1 MTGGVPDPLLRP
13 KARLSITVL
22 LLGGIGGLVT
32 LAIAAVL
39 FAGLYAAGSNTMG
52 LLRDS
57 ARDSMVALTELTTNH
72 LRPAA
77 VNVHAVAE
85 LLETT
90 DLHMTDEMIEKLRM
104 TLLSAPQLRGIGVFL
119 DNGEAIRLG
128 RDRLY
133 FRGTVKEAGFDFDRM
148 KKAMEIH
155 AVNWGA
161 PVWVIELEETVIYA
175 QAPIIIDGV
184 PRGLVV
190 TGISTRELS
199 RYLDELSTSVGT
211 AFIMDSQK
219 RLIAHPRMVSGLQIE
234 HPERDLPSVQDVDD
248 EILQHW
254 VAGEFN
260 PASLL
265 GGDDHDLDAQIVHTD
280 TGDFVI
286 LSQELP
292 GLSPQKWT
300 LGVAVSTVQA
310 DVFLHRLYRMGL
322 AGVLVLVLT
331 LLALLWLARAIRLPV
346 AALAIAS
353 ERIRRLDL
361 NPPPLL
367 PRTRISELDDAS
379 GAFGR
384 MVTALHSFE
393 SYVPRRL
400 VFRIMRDGN
409 SEGLAARTRQVTVMF
424 TDIPGF
430 TTLSE
435 HLSATEVANL
445 LNDHFTLIAGCVD
458 AEDGTIDKYIGD
470 SVMAFWGAPSKQP
483 DHAAR
488 ALRAARA
495 IAETVRLDNAQRRAD
510 GRQEVRIRIGIHSGL
525 ALAGNIGAP
534 GRINYTLVGDTVNA
548 ANRIEQLGKDVDD
561 SAEVIVLASGDA
573 VEAAELDPTALV
585 STGSHDLRGRSTPVT
600 VFRVGVEDISG

>member
-1 MTGGVPDPLLRP
+1 MPDRPMTVAIPSPVIRR

-22 LLGGIGGLVT
+22 LLAGIGGLVT

-90 DLHMTDEMIEKLRM
+90 DLHLTDELIEKLRI
-104 TLLSAPQLRGIGVFL
+104 TLLSAPQLRGMGVFL

-148 KKAMEIH
+148 KQAMEIH

-211 AFIMDSQK
+211 AFIMDSHN
-219 RLIAHPRMVSGLQIE
+219 RLIAHPRMVSGFQIE
-234 HPERDLPSVQDVDD
+234 HPEKNLPSVQDVDD

-254 VAGEFN
+254 VAGEFD
-260 PASLL
+260 PAGILN
-265 GGDDHDLDAQIVHTD
+265 GDDHGVEAQIVHTD
-280 TGDFVI
+280 TGDFAV
-286 LSQELP
+286 LSQPLP
-292 GLSPQKWT
+292 GMFPQKWT
-300 LGVAVSTVQA
+300 LGIAVSTIEA
-310 DVFLHRLYRMGL
+310 DVFLHRLYRMGV

-331 LLALLWLARAIRLPV
+331 LLALLWLARSIRLPV

-361 NPPPLL
+361 DPPPVL
-367 PRTRISELDDAS
+367 PATRISELDDAS
-379 GAFGR
+379 GAFDR

-409 SEGLAARTRQVTVMF
+409 DEGLAARTREVTVMF

-435 HLSATEVANL
+435 QLSATEVANL
-445 LNDHFTLIAGCVD
+445 LNDHFTLVAGCVE
-458 AEDGTIDKYIGD
+458 AEEGTIDKYIGD

-488 ALRAARA
+488 AIRAALA
-495 IAETVRLDNAQRRAD
+495 IAETVRADNAIRRTD
-510 GRQEVRIRIGIHSGL
+510 GRQEVRIRIGIHSGP

-548 ANRIEQLGKDVDD
+548 ANRIEQLGKEVDGT
-561 SAEVIVLASGDA
+561 AEVIVLASGDT
-573 VEAAELDPTALV
+573 VEAANLDPATLV
-585 STGSHDLRGRSTPVT
+585 PTGSHDLRGRSTPVT
-600 VFRVGVEDISG
+600 VYRAG

>member
-1 MTGGVPDPLLRP
+1 M
-13 KARLSITVL
+13 SITVL
-22 LLGGIGGLVT
+22 LLAGIGGLVT

-52 LLRDS
+52 LLRDR
-57 ARDSMVALTELTTNH
+57 AQDSMVALTELTSNH

-90 DLHMTDEMIEKLRM
+90 DLHLTDELIEKLRM
-104 TLLSAPQLRGIGVFL
+104 TLLSAPQLRGMGVFI
-119 DNGEAIRLG
+119 DNGEAIRLA
-128 RDRLY
+128 RERLI

-148 KKAMEIH
+148 KQAMEVH
-155 AVNWGA
+155 QVNWG
-161 PVWVIELEETVIYA
+161 PPTWVIELEETVIYA
-175 QAPIIIDGV
+175 RAPIIIDGV

-211 AFIMDSQK
+211 AFIMDEQK
-219 RLIAHPRMVSGLQIE
+219 RLIAHPKMITGFSLE
-234 HPERDLPSVQDVDD
+234 HPEDGLPDAQDIEDD
-248 EILQHW
+248 ILKHW
-254 VAGEFN
+254 VSGDFD
-260 PASLL
+260 PANLL
-265 GGDDHDLDAQIVHTD
+265 NDEDRNLDAQIVHTNE
-280 TGDFVI
+280 GDFVI

-292 GLSPQKWT
+292 GLYPQKWT
-300 LGVAVSTVQA
+300 LGVAVSTVES
-310 DVFLHRLYRMGL
+310 DVFLHRLYRMGI
-322 AGVLVLVLT
+322 AGVVVLLLT

-346 AALAIAS
+346 TALAIAS

-361 NPPPLL
+361 NPPPIL
-367 PRTRISELDDAS
+367 PATRITELNDAS
-379 GAFGR
+379 GAFDR

-435 HLSATEVANL
+435 QLNATEVAKL
-445 LNDHFTLIAGCVD
+445 LNDHFTLIAGCVE
-458 AEDGTIDKYIGD
+458 AEEGTIDKYIGD

-488 ALRAARA
+488 AIRAAQA
-495 IAETVRLDNAQRRAD
+495 VAETVRADNAQRRAD
-510 GRQEVRIRIGIHSGL
+510 CRQEIRIRIGIHSGP

-548 ANRIEQLGKDVDD
+548 ANRIEQLGKSVDAA
-561 SAEVIVLASGDA
+561 AEVIVLASGDA
-573 VEAAELDPTALV
+573 VEAAKIAPETLTSA
-585 STGSHDLRGRSTPVT
+585 GAHDLRGRTMPVT
-600 VFRVGVEDISG
+600 LYRMA